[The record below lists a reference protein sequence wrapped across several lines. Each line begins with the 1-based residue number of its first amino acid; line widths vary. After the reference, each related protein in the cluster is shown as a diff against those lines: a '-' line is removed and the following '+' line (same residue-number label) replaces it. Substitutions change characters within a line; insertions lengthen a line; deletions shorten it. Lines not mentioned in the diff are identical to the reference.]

1 MRNMLLK
8 FEIDLGDS
16 KKNDELFK
24 SLRQL
29 ITILFAIVIGSGFIQ
44 LKRIFIKIDFFNT
57 CA

>member
-1 MRNMLLK
+1 MLLK